1 MISAL
6 HLDGA
11 TGRYLDWGFL
21 HLSVS
26 NLAIIATMVVLFV
39 LALVLPFPHAPER
52 ARPDDPS
59 TADGDE
65 GSRR

>member
-11 TGRYLDWGFL
+11 TGRYLDWGSST
-21 HLSVS
+21 SVS

-39 LALVLPFPHAPER
+39 LALVLLFPHAPER

-65 GSRR
+65 GSCR